1 MSLHCQGY
9 AHLLLLNCII
19 LEVSNEVWS
28 LRESLGL
35 VCHDWTLFSDRW
47 VWLPVWLCAA
57 VRQPQL
63 CLSVGPSG
71 ERAHPGSGAAHMA
84 GHTPGSCQQ
93 PEPAIRCTM
102 RCVCVCLCV
111 SMCLCLC
118 VCVCHHLYTLL
129 WGKLTFQLFHCW
141 VKHADSARW
150 MEKQ

>member
-35 VCHDWTLFSDRW
+35 ACLGWTLFSDRW
-47 VWLPVWLCAA
+47 VWLPLWLFAA

-63 CLSVGPSG
+63 GLSVGPSG
-71 ERAHPGSGAAHMA
+71 ERAHSGSGAAHMA

-93 PEPAIRCTM
+93 PEPAITCTM
-102 RCVCVCLCV
+102 LCV
-111 SMCLCLC
+111 C

-129 WGKLTFQLFHCW
+129 WGKLTFQLFHC
-141 VKHADSARW
+141 
-150 MEKQ
+150 

>member
-35 VCHDWTLFSDRW
+35 VGHGWTLFSDSPVQGPRW

-84 GHTPGSCQQ
+84 GHTPGSCRQ
-93 PEPAIRCTM
+93 PEPAITHTM
-102 RCVCVCLCV
+102 LCVRACVC
-111 SMCLCLC
+111 M
-118 VCVCHHLYTLL
+118 CHHLYTLL